1 MKVEI
6 PYNPLD
12 KKNLGVSVAEAMLQ
26 RPVETLPPK
35 EIFIGAGIYAIYYV
49 GSHPLYEPLVE
60 RNRGG
65 RFVAPI
71 YVGKAVPEGSRKG
84 GLGLDVDPGTALH
97 KRLKEHVSSIL
108 QASNLEI
115 SDFHYRHLTVDD
127 IWIPLGESL
136 LIEMFSPVWNKALD
150 GFGNHAPGGGRDKQK
165 RSPWDTLH
173 PGRSWAETLPPNEKS
188 AEELT
193 LVVRY
198 FLTTHSG

>member
-1 MKVEI
+1 MKIET

-26 RPVETLPPK
+26 RPVEPLPPK
-35 EIFIGAGIYAIYYV
+35 EVFIGAGIYAIYYV
-49 GSHPLYEPLVE
+49 GAYPVYEPLAKN
-60 RNRGG
+60 NRGG
-65 RFVAPI
+65 RFTAPI

-97 KRLKEHVSSIL
+97 KRLKEHVSSIV

-136 LIEMFSPVWNKALD
+136 LIEMFSPIWNMALD

-165 RSPWDTLH
+165 CSPWDTLH
-173 PGRSWAETLPPNEKS
+173 PGRSWAESLPPNDKS
-188 AEELT
+188 PEELK
-193 LVVRY
+193 LIVRD
-198 FLTTHSG
+198 FLTSHSK